1 MAATHTIIKHRRN
14 TVREVSGTVEE
25 LLENFRYVLEAGHG
39 YNSKI
44 NTQPT
49 TIKSLVS
56 ALNKS
61 VDVLQVGS
69 YNPDYYEIG

>member
-1 MAATHTIIKHRRN
+1 MAATYTIIKHRRD

-25 LLENFRYVLEAGHG
+25 LIENFRYTLEAGNS

-44 NTQPT
+44 STQPK